1 MLLLSGYLSTD
12 DDVAPGNYGLHDQVL
27 ALQWVQ
33 QNIGA
38 FGGDPAQVTI
48 FGNSAGGANVALQM
62 FSPLAD
68 GRIQGTLV
76 SFGTMWCSYNSC
88 R

>member
-1 MLLLSGYLSTD
+1 MVSGYLSTD

-27 ALQWVQ
+27 ALQWVK

-68 GRIQGTLV
+68 GRALCTLV
-76 SFGTMWCSYNSC
+76 CYGTV
-88 R
+88 